1 MSIVVT
7 HLDVELQNN
16 TILSD
21 ICFSAGPA
29 QTVGLLGPNG
39 SGKSTLIRSL
49 AGLFPASGHRIQ
61 IAGTSLCQFPR
72 RHLARKLAFVP
83 QHAEADNELSVIDIV
98 RLGRTPHRSAFSRWR
113 DADNH
118 AVQEALTQMQLN
130 SLVSRP
136 WQRLSGGERQ
146 RCQIARALAQKPD
159 ILLLDEPVNH
169 LDIQFQ
175 LELMRLIT
183 ALPVTV
189 VIALHDL
196 NLAARYCQHLV
207 ILQQGKVIATG
218 SPESVL
224 TPALIHSTWKVHALV
239 NQPGNGAINIQY
251 V

>member
-1 MSIVVT
+1 MSIAVS
-7 HLDVELQNN
+7 HLNVALQNIP
-16 TILSD
+16 ILSD
-21 ICFSAGPA
+21 ICFHAGEA

-49 AGLFPASGHRIQ
+49 AGLFPAPSQCIHIN
-61 IAGTSLCQFPR
+61 GTALGEISR
-72 RHLARKLAFVP
+72 RNLARTLAFVP
-83 QHAEADNELSVIDIV
+83 QHAEADNQLSVIDIV
-98 RLGRTPHRSAFSRWR
+98 RLGRTPHRGAFSPWR
-113 DADNH
+113 EADKH
-118 AVQEALTQMQLN
+118 AVEEALTLMQLN
-130 SLVSRP
+130 ALANRP

-159 ILLLDEPVNH
+159 VLLLDEPVNH

-207 ILQQGKVIATG
+207 VLRQGEVVAAG
-218 SPESVL
+218 SPKTVL
-224 TPALIHSTWKVHALV
+224 TSELIYATWKVDAFINHTDRGTL
-239 NQPGNGAINIQY
+239 NIQFA
-251 V
+251 

>member
-7 HLDVELQNN
+7 HLDVALQSN

-21 ICFSAGPA
+21 ICFSAGKT

-49 AGLFPASGHRIQ
+49 AGLFPASSDRIQ
-61 IAGTSLCQFPR
+61 ITGTALCQFPR

-83 QHAEADNELSVIDIV
+83 QHAEADNELSVMDIV

-113 DADNH
+113 DADND
-118 AVQEALTQMQLN
+118 AVQEALTLMQLDN
-130 SLVSRP
+130 LVNRP

-159 ILLLDEPVNH
+159 VLLLDEPVNH

-175 LELMRLIT
+175 LELMKLIT
-183 ALPVTV
+183 ALPITV

-196 NLAARYCQHLV
+196 NLAAKYCQHLV
-207 ILQQGKVIATG
+207 ILQQGRVVAKGEPQA
-218 SPESVL
+218 VL
-224 TPALIHSTWKVHALV
+224 TPEFIHSIWKVQAAV
-239 NQPGNGAINIQY
+239 NYPSHGTMNIQY
-251 V
+251 L